1 VVSIAKIHCR
11 VTIDTH
17 IVDCATSREAAV
29 TSNVVTDENLRLIYA
44 QQHESWLYD
53 RIVATKR
60 RLRHCIAVLCLGAV
74 WLEISAVY
82 GPQLSS
88 GGTKCV
94 ILEGGA
100 TLQQVIRDGLVP
112 DGSSECTP
120 AEAAELRKAQDS
132 KLSVGG
138 IVVVGVSIFVLFI
151 TLLVAVEAVRS
162 YLGIRRYRNAVQ
174 EHHALLDK
182 YGRTGALPEV

>member
-1 VVSIAKIHCR
+1 M
-11 VTIDTH
+11 
-17 IVDCATSREAAV
+17 

-53 RIVATKR
+53 RIIATKR
-60 RLRHCIAVLCLGAV
+60 RLRRCTIVLGLGVV
-74 WLEISAVY
+74 WLAILAVY

-112 DGSSECTP
+112 DGSSECAP
-120 AEAAELRKAQDS
+120 AEAAKLQKTQDS
-132 KLSVGG
+132 KPSVGV
-138 IVVVGVSIFVLFI
+138 IVVVGMSIFVLFI
-151 TLLVAVEAVRS
+151 TLLAAAEAVRS
-162 YLGIRRYRNAVQ
+162 YLGVRRYRNAVQ

-182 YGRTGALPEV
+182 YGRVGALPEV